1 MNACRRSR
9 AAVGAALSLLLVGAA
24 CRGADPV
31 ERAAASTGS
40 GDPPVEVVRVVS
52 QVLDTTIRLDG
63 DLSAYESVALF
74 ARVNAFVSTVVVDRG
89 SVVSEGQRLA
99 TLVAPEL
106 AAQRAEAE
114 ATARAS
120 QSTYTRLVEAA
131 KTPGAVSGNEL
142 EAAAAAA
149 ASSQAKVE
157 SLRDLEHYLIVT
169 APFDAVVIERN
180 VHPGALVGPQSST
193 PMLRLEQQ
201 KLLRLTIAVPEPLVG
216 LVADGEKVHF
226 SVRSRPGQ
234 TYDATIRR
242 SAHSIDPRTRTMAV
256 ELDVDNASR
265 ELAPGMFAEVT
276 WPLRRTSP
284 SLFVPQSSIVVST
297 ERTYVVK
304 IAKGVLVQVPVKRGA
319 TMAGRVEVFGDLAP
333 GDLILRRAND
343 EARNGTAVGATHEVM

>member
-1 MNACRRSR
+1 MNLPRRSAR
-9 AAVGAALSLLLVGAA
+9 ALGPTMAVLLSAA
-24 CRGADPV
+24 CGGGDAGD
-31 ERAAASTGS
+31 RAAASS
-40 GDPPVEVVRVVS
+40 APSDDPVEVVRVVS

-74 ARVNAFVSTVVVDRG
+74 ARVNAFVSTVEVDRG
-89 SVVSEGQRLA
+89 SLVHEGQRLA

-114 ATARAS
+114 AKARAS

-201 KLLRLTIAVPEPLVG
+201 KLLRLTVAVPEPLVG
-216 LVADGEKVHF
+216 LVADAETVRF

-234 TYDATIRR
+234 TYEAKISR
-242 SAHSIDPRTRTMAV
+242 SAHSVDPRTRTMAV

-276 WPLRRTSP
+276 WPLRRGAP
-284 SLFVPQSSIVVST
+284 SLFVPQSAVVVST

-304 IAKGVLVQVPVKRGA
+304 VAKGVLTHVPVKRGA
-319 TMAGRVEVFGDLAP
+319 TMGGRVEVFGDLAP
-333 GDLILRRAND
+333 GDLILRRATD
-343 EARNGTAVGATHEVM
+343 EARNGSAVGATHEVM